1 MKVLFIHANYTQ
13 WGGEDTTAKAEFE
26 LFDNAEIFKT
36 KNKLGFWGLVQFIIS
51 IANFGVS
58 RKICKLIEDVKPDI
72 IHIHNLHFSIGPWV
86 IRDIKRKY
94 NLPVVMTIN
103 NFRLLCPSGTFLIN
117 GKVDT
122 VSLTESF
129 PYTAI
134 RKGGY
139 RNSVVLTFWLSII
152 TWFHGIISTWSKVD
166 RYLVQTRFAQQLFAT
181 KNKVGISQ
189 DKFLIKENA
198 VNDEGCGP
206 LTRNGR
212 LLFVSR
218 LSEEKGI
225 NFLVDLADS
234 LDLPLDI
241 VGDGPLRSDLEA
253 KVNPHSKI
261 IFHGTLG
268 RDEMKEMMRHAHA
281 LLFPSLWYEGM
292 PITILEAFSCG
303 LPVVA
308 SDLGAMSSM
317 ITNGLSGYLVEP
329 NHWDDWKAAIQ
340 MVQGLNDEEHISLQT
355 GARKAYLDH
364 YTPERSKAGLERIY
378 KSLVNEPLLKEQF

>member
-1 MKVLFIHANYTQ
+1 MLYLHANYAQ
-13 WGGEDTTAKAEFE
+13 WGGEDTIAKAEFD
-26 LFDNAEIFKT
+26 LFECAEIFKT
-36 KNKLGFWGLVQFIIS
+36 KNRVGLMGLIQFVSS
-51 IANFGVS
+51 IANFRVS
-58 RKICKLIEDVKPDI
+58 RKICKFIGEVKPDI

-86 IRDIKRKY
+86 IRDIKRRF

-134 RKGGY
+134 KKGAY
-139 RNSVVLTFWLSII
+139 RNSVALTFWLSII
-152 TWFHGIISTWSKVD
+152 TWLHGKISTWNMVD
-166 RYLVQTRFAQQLFAT
+166 RYLVQTSFAQQLFAG
-181 KNKVGISQ
+181 KNRVGISPE
-189 DKFLIKENA
+189 KFLIKENA

-206 LTRNGR
+206 FMRNGR

-225 NFLVDLADS
+225 NFLVDLAVS
-234 LDLPLDI
+234 LNISLDI
-241 VGDGPLRSDLEA
+241 VGDGPLRSHLQS
-253 KVNPHSKI
+253 KVGLNSKI

-268 RDEMKEMMRHAHA
+268 RDKMKEMMRHAHA

-292 PITILEAFSCG
+292 PITILEALSCG

-317 ITNGLSGYLVEP
+317 VTNGHSGYLVEP
-329 NHWDDWKAAIQ
+329 NNWDDWKAAIQ
-340 MVQGLNDEEHISLQT
+340 MIQSLNSEEHISLQS
-355 GARKAYLDH
+355 GARAAYLAH
-364 YTPERSKAGLERIY
+364 YTPERSKVGLENIY
-378 KSLVNEPLLKEQF
+378 RSLLK